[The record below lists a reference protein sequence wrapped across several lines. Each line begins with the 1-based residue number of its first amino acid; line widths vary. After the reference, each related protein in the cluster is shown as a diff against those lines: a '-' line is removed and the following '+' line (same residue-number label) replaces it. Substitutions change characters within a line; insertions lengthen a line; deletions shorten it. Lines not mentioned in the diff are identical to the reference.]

1 MNGKQSLN
9 IFIIRL
15 AQKIAVLYPNNC
27 ADKEDYI
34 QAGHLK
40 LAEIRNGKYE
50 QHDFRAYIIVAIA
63 RAMRETALEAIG
75 AISAPKRVKR
85 QIHKIELL
93 LIAGKTEQEICNELR
108 IDRKTLVD
116 LKLLINAKSWHRLFN
131 EPMYDPEP
139 FLIIDD
145 LLSSCHLAE
154 KDKIFIRAKLEDDM
168 NSLKLTRKQK
178 WLQTKNLRPKL
189 VRSGYGTTTS

>member
-1 MNGKQSLN
+1 MKGKQSIN
-9 IFIIRL
+9 IFITRL
-15 AQKIAVLYPNNC
+15 AQKIAILYPNNC

-40 LAEIRNGKYE
+40 LAEIRNGEYE
-50 QHDFRAYIIVAIA
+50 QRDFLAYIIIAIA

-75 AISAPKRVKR
+75 AISAPKRVKK

-93 LIAGKTEQEICNELR
+93 LIAGKTEQEICNELKV
-108 IDRKTLVD
+108 DRAIVVNLRSFIKTQ
-116 LKLLINAKSWHRLFN
+116 SWHTLFN
-131 EPMYDPEP
+131 EPMYDYEP
-139 FLIIDD
+139 FSFIDD
-145 LLSSCHLAE
+145 LLSSCYLSE

-178 WLQTKNLRPKL
+178 WLQAKNLRPKL
-189 VRSGYGTTTS
+189 AWSGYGI